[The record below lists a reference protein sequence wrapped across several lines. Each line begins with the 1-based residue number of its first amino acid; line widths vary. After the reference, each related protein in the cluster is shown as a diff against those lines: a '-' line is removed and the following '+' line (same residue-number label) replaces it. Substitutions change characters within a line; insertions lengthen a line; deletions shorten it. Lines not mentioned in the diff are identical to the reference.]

1 MANIDVLSQRH
12 EAIGKMQE
20 SVRDLTKLTIKLPLG
35 NPSLKYVHT
44 NQWLFT
50 DLPKEFY
57 LTNLAPLMNALNG
70 TYNRFSG
77 FQENRWYIEGV
88 TINNDGTS
96 ATIELN
102 VNPMASS
109 LSTYTEANN
118 KSKED
123 YVSAVNNNTNNV
135 TTKEKTSKKSTTL
148 NEKGLPKLYNVK
160 KTTGSTKWSKSDQEY
175 IIKVVAAALKKAGYP
190 QNPVKQAYWVHDYY
204 RINHVYH
211 GYPCMK
217 KYKENGYS
225 FQRVW
230 NIKGHNCGD
239 GAVTIKAMF
248 QCLGLKPV
256 IMNGHNHFWVRVNIN
271 GTNYYCDQAGIGGT
285 PNSMG
290 GNRYRHMGSKGSDS
304 NVWKGVSGNI
314 REWC

>member
-1 MANIDVLSQRH
+1 MANIDALSQRH

-20 SVRDLTKLTIKLPLG
+20 SVRDLNKLTIKLPLG

-96 ATIELN
+96 ATIEMN

-123 YVSAVNNNTNNV
+123 YVSAVNSNNTNNV

-160 KTTGSTKWSKSDQEY
+160 GWSKSDQEY
-175 IIKVVAAALKKAGYP
+175 IKKVVSYALKQAGYP
-190 QNPVKQAYWVHDYY
+190 QDPVKQAYVLHEYYCKVHTYSLY
-204 RINHVYH
+204 S
-211 GYPCMK
+211 CMDKYK
-217 KYKENGYS
+217 KYKTFEK
-225 FQRVW
+225 VW
-230 NIKGHNCGD
+230 NIKHGHNCGD
-239 GAVTIKAMF
+239 GAITIQALL
-248 QCLGLKPV
+248 CCIGLNPV
-256 IMNGHNHFWVRVNIN
+256 IYNGHNHFWIKVKIN
-271 GTNYYCDQAGIGGT
+271 GTIYYCDQAANTGQHNWRRLGSNGGD
-285 PNSMG
+285 
-290 GNRYRHMGSKGSDS
+290 K
-304 NVWKGVSGNI
+304 NVWTDNGQTGRGGSA
-314 REWC
+314 RAYRYMC

>member
-1 MANIDVLSQRH
+1 MANIDALSQRH

-20 SVRDLTKLTIKLPLG
+20 SVRDLNKLTIKLPLG

-96 ATIELN
+96 ATIEMN

-123 YVSAVNNNTNNV
+123 YVSAVNSNNNNV
-135 TTKEKTSKKSTTL
+135 ATTEKTSKKSTTL
-148 NEKGLPKLYNVK
+148 NEKGLPKLYDVN
-160 KTTGSTKWSKSDQEY
+160 GWSKSDQEY
-175 IIKVVAAALKKAGYP
+175 IKKVAAYALKQAGYP
-190 QNPVKQAYWVHDYY
+190 QKQVKQAYVLHEHYCKTHTY
-204 RINHVYH
+204 G
-211 GYPCMK
+211 GYDCMR
-217 KYKENGYS
+217 KYKANKS
-225 FQRVW
+225 FEKVW
-230 NIKGHNCGD
+230 HMNGHNCGD
-239 GAVTIKAMF
+239 GAVTIKALLR
-248 QCLGLKPV
+248 CIGLKAV
-256 IMNGHNHFWVRVNIN
+256 IMNGHGHFWVKVPID
-271 GTNYYCDQAGIGGT
+271 GTNYYCDQAANSGQHNWRRLGSAGT
-285 PNSMG
+285 D
-290 GNRYRHMGSKGSDS
+290 K
-304 NVWKGVSGNI
+304 NVWQGRGGEHKY
-314 REWC
+314 EWC